1 MRFLSK
7 NLRNFRK
14 ARGLTQLQLAELLN
28 VSVGVVS
35 KWEIGLSSPDIDT
48 IALMA
53 ELFDVSIDVL
63 VGYELSH
70 RNMNSY
76 KTQVQ
81 NYMGAHNFE
90 NCITVVETAL
100 RKYPNDYDL
109 VFYFAGIYL
118 NVGGMTHDE
127 KHKQLYLD

>member
-48 IALMA
+48 IELMA
-53 ELFDVSIDVL
+53 ELFDVSIDVI
-63 VGYELSH
+63 V
-70 RNMNSY
+70 
-76 KTQVQ
+76 
-81 NYMGAHNFE
+81 
-90 NCITVVETAL
+90 
-100 RKYPNDYDL
+100 
-109 VFYFAGIYL
+109 
-118 NVGGMTHDE
+118 
-127 KHKQLYLD
+127 

>member
-48 IALMA
+48 
-53 ELFDVSIDVL
+53 
-63 VGYELSH
+63 
-70 RNMNSY
+70 
-76 KTQVQ
+76 
-81 NYMGAHNFE
+81 MGAP
-90 NCITVVETAL
+90 L
-100 RKYPNDYDL
+100 RK
-109 VFYFAGIYL
+109 AETT
-118 NVGGMTHDE
+118 M
-127 KHKQLYLD
+127 